1 MVRPAGR
8 GSGRGRPATP
18 SSAQKQLGAFYGF
31 SGAQTS
37 GLLKAMGV
45 NDPAVGLTVSASQ
58 GQFSHYEV
66 VSLINSQDTMRYY
79 TTDKKR
85 GRVKNLAGE
94 ALAPG
99 AESDIYYV
107 DSQGNF
113 VDRSIYRQSYDI
125 DDETGELIIPGE
137 AGPQFGESDAPA
149 ALTVVPTSTSN
160 PQRPRTVAAGYD
172 QDRGVITVVFRDG
185 TFYNYYEV
193 TPTQWQQFKA
203 RVSKGKYIYQ
213 ELDYHPRGPAS
224 VTQLSAT
231 ARKALY
237 KFARGHQIY
246 NNGKTKRTT
255 KPK

>member
-1 MVRPAGR
+1 MVRPVGG

-45 NDPAVGLTVSASQ
+45 NDPTAGLPVSASQ

-66 VSLINSQDTMRYY
+66 VSLINSQDTMQYY

-85 GRVKNLAGE
+85 GRIKNRAGQGIGIE
-94 ALAPG
+94 
-99 AESDIYYV
+99 DQIYYV
-107 DSQGNF
+107 DSDGNF
-113 VDRSIYRQSYDI
+113 VDRGVYRDAYEY
-125 DDETGELIIPGE
+125 DDETGELLIPGE
-137 AGPQFGESDAPA
+137 EGPQFGESDAPA

-193 TPTQWQQFKA
+193 TPTQWQQFKS

-213 ELDYHPRGPAS
+213 ELDFHPRGPAS
-224 VTQLSAT
+224 VTQLSVT

-246 NNGKTKRTT
+246 NNGKTKRTA

>member
-1 MVRPAGR
+1 MVRPVGR

-31 SGAQTS
+31 GPGQTA
-37 GLLKAMGV
+37 GLFKAMGV
-45 NDPAVGLTVSASQ
+45 TDPAAGLPVAASQ
-58 GQFSHYEV
+58 GQFADYEV
-66 VSLINSQDTMRYY
+66 VSLINAADTMHYY

-85 GRVKNLAGE
+85 GRVRNLAGE
-94 ALAPG
+94 AIAPG
-99 AESDIYYV
+99 IDSDIYYV

-113 VDRSIYRQSYDI
+113 VDRSVYRQSYDV
-125 DDETGELIIPGE
+125 DDDTGELLIPGE
-137 AGPQFGESDAPA
+137 VGPQFGESDAPA
-149 ALTVVPTSTSN
+149 PLTVVPTSTSN

-172 QDRGVITVVFRDG
+172 PIRSVITVVFRDG

-193 TPTQWQQFKA
+193 TPTQWQQFKT

-224 VTQLSAT
+224 VTQLSVT

-237 KFARGHQIY
+237 KFARGYQIY
-246 NNGKTKRTT
+246 NDGKTKRPA